1 MNKLK
6 VLSQHLLDYNKR
18 TFENFMQDIKR
29 EYREWVNA
37 NKRLQYEVEK
47 LKLQMQ
53 EVEKKLAFIKSD
65 SH

>member
-1 MNKLK
+1 
-6 VLSQHLLDYNKR
+6 
-18 TFENFMQDIKR
+18 MQDIKR

-47 LKLQMQ
+47 LKLQM
-53 EVEKKLAFIKSD
+53 AFIKSD